1 MRIIFRKKGLLSIFC
16 TTAIL
21 FISCKTFSQASN
33 KIYRVAKIKVDSTQ
47 LNSYLIA
54 LKEQMNEA
62 IRVEPGVL
70 SYHALS
76 DKVNP
81 CSITIFETYADSS
94 AYKMHINTKHFRKY
108 KETVKDMVLFLE
120 LVDMNQLFK
129 IEK

>member
-1 MRIIFRKKGLLSIFC
+1 MISKKGLLSILC

-21 FISCKTFSQASN
+21 FISCKTFSQDSN

-62 IRVEPGVL
+62 IRLEPGVL

-76 DKVNP
+76 EKVNP

-94 AYKMHINTKHFRKY
+94 AYKMHINTRHFRKY
-108 KETVKDMVLFLE
+108 KETVKNMVLFLE
-120 LVDMNQLFK
+120 LVDMNQLFR
-129 IEK
+129 IENLQ